1 MKVLLEAKLEQNI
14 YDKFRKAGNSVKESM
29 NCLCDITNIDELSF
43 YIFCKELGVM
53 SYDYEN

>member
-1 MKVLLEAKLEQNI
+1 
-14 YDKFRKAGNSVKESM
+14 M